1 MRSPLEPSLVC
12 AGHGLGGSAA
22 GGLSLLGTPPRE
34 ADQHLPWHRVPFLE
48 EAELDE
54 LPSSSSLPGLLN
66 HAGVNAGVGE
76 PRDFLGDTLEQ
87 TDLKDGG
94 PRGKWVRGRAWW
106 SRG

>member
-1 MRSPLEPSLVC
+1 MC

-22 GGLSLLGTPPRE
+22 GGLSLSGTPPRE

-76 PRDFLGDTLEQ
+76 PRD
-87 TDLKDGG
+87 LKDGG